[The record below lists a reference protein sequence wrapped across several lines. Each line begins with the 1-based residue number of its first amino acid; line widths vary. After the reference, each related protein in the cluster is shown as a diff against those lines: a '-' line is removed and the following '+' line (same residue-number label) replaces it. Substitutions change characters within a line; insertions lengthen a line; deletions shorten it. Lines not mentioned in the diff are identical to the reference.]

1 MLRHFSLLIFLVTF
15 VISASA
21 QSEQEQLAVQY
32 YQDQEYEKAADLF
45 EELYNE
51 DPTVSFY
58 NYYLDCLLELE
69 DYSQAKK
76 LVRKQKR
83 NSEFPLKY
91 EVELG
96 YLYQQEGNER
106 KAKNTFNDAIR
117 DVPNQRQA
125 YIDLANA
132 FLSRELH
139 SHAIDLLKRGNRK
152 ITSDRAFHMDLA
164 SVYADTKQYRKMM
177 EQYLALLDKNPDYA
191 RQIKDELQIFIEDGE
206 KEKLSTIKNV
216 LLEQTQ
222 ERYSNSLYAELLMW
236 YSTQLKDFD
245 IALKQAKALDRRFNE
260 NGKRVFYL
268 AKVLA
273 DNKKYDLAIEAYQY
287 VINKEEENSL
297 YLGSLIRL
305 LDVKFDKLTQTGDY
319 TREDLLALEG
329 EYKHTLQT
337 LGKNA
342 STIELMLNMAHIQAF
357 YMDKVE
363 AARNLLNEAIE
374 LSRAKPKQI
383 AQCKIKLAD
392 ILVMDDDVWEAT
404 LLYQQVDKDFKNEPL
419 GHKAKLKNAR
429 LSFYMGEFQWA
440 SSQLDVLKAATS
452 KLIANDALQLYMLIK
467 DNIGLDSS
475 LAAIK
480 TYARAEMYA
489 FQKKQDLALKTLD
502 SLQLQFMGH
511 NIQDE
516 VLFKKAEIHISR
528 KNYEKADDLLA
539 DIAKNYSQDI
549 LADDALMK
557 RAELNEFYLKNKE
570 KAKSLYQKII
580 TDYPGSLYTVK
591 ARKRFRILR
600 GDDIGDETDDA
611 VFETDIMP

>member
-1 MLRHFSLLIFLVTF
+1 MIRYFSLLIFLITF
-15 VISASA
+15 VVNVSA

-32 YQDQEYEKAADLF
+32 YQNQEYEKAADLF
-45 EELYNE
+45 KELYKE
-51 DPTVSFY
+51 DPSVSFY
-58 NYYLDCLLELE
+58 KYYLGCLVELE
-69 DYSQAKK
+69 DYSEAKK

-83 NSEFPLKY
+83 NSDFPLKY

-96 YLYQQEGNER
+96 YLLQQEGNDR
-106 KAKNTFNDAIR
+106 KAKRKFKDAIR
-117 DVPNQRQA
+117 EVPNQRQA

-132 FLSRELH
+132 FVNRKLH
-139 SHAIDLLKRGNRK
+139 DYAIDLLKRGNRK
-152 ITSDRAFHMDLA
+152 INSDRAFHMDLA
-164 SVYADTKQYRKMM
+164 SLYGETKQYRKMM
-177 EQYLALLDKNPDYA
+177 EQYLELLNNNPDYT
-191 RQIKDELQIFIEDGE
+191 RQIKDELQLFIEDGE
-206 KEKLSTIKNV
+206 EEKLSTIKNV
-216 LLEQTQ
+216 LLEQSQ
-222 ERYSNSLYAELLMW
+222 KSHSNSLYAELLMW
-236 YSTQLKDFD
+236 YSIQLKDFD
-245 IALKQAKALDRRFNE
+245 IALKQAKALDKRFNE
-260 NGKRVFYL
+260 DGKRVFYL

-273 DNKKYDLAIEAYQY
+273 DNKKYDLAIDAYQY
-287 VINKEEENSL
+287 VINKGEEHSL

-305 LDVKFDKLTQTGDY
+305 LDVKFDKLTRTGDY
-319 TREDLLALEG
+319 NRKDLLTLEG
-329 EYKHTLQT
+329 EYKHTLET
-337 LGKNA
+337 LGENA
-342 STIELMLNMAHIQAF
+342 STIELMLNMAHMQAF

-363 AARNLLNEAIE
+363 DARKLLNKAIDI
-374 LSRAKPKQI
+374 SRAKPKQI
-383 AQCKIKLAD
+383 AKCKIKLAD
-392 ILVMDDDVWEAT
+392 ILVMDGDVWEAT

-419 GHKAKLKNAR
+419 GHKAKLKDAR

-489 FQKKQDLALKTLD
+489 FQRKTDLALKTLD
-502 SLQLQFMGH
+502 SLQLKFMGH

-516 VLFKKAEIHISR
+516 VLFKKAEIQINK

-539 DIAKNYSQDI
+539 DIVKNYNQDI

-591 ARKRFRILR
+591 ARKRYRILR
-600 GDDIGDETDDA
+600 GDDIGSERDKEI
-611 VFETDIMP
+611 FNIDIMP

>member
-1 MLRHFSLLIFLVTF
+1 MIRNFSLLLFLVTF
-15 VISASA
+15 AVTASA

-32 YQDQEYEKAADLF
+32 YQNQEYEKAADLY

-69 DYSQAKK
+69 DYSKAKK

-83 NSEFPLKY
+83 NSDFPLKY

-96 YLYQQEGNER
+96 YLYQQEGNDR
-106 KAKNTFNDAIR
+106 KAKRKFKDAIR
-117 DVPNQRQA
+117 EVPNQRQA

-132 FLSRELH
+132 FLNRELQ
-139 SHAIDLLKRGNRK
+139 SYAIDLLKRGNRK

-164 SVYADTKQYRKMM
+164 SIYADTKQYRKMM

-206 KEKLSTIKNV
+206 KEKLSTIKDV
-216 LLEQTQ
+216 LLEQSQ
-222 ERYSNSLYAELLMW
+222 KRHSNSLYAELLMW

-245 IALKQAKALDRRFNE
+245 IALKQAKALDKRFNE

-273 DNKKYDLAIEAYQY
+273 DNKKYNLAIDAYQY
-287 VINKEEENSL
+287 VINKGEDNSL

-305 LDVKFDKLTQTGDY
+305 LDVKFNKLTRTGDY
-319 TREDLLALEG
+319 SREDLLALEG
-329 EYKHTLQT
+329 EYRKTLET
-337 LGKNA
+337 LGQNA
-342 STIELMLNMAHIQAF
+342 STIELMLNLAHIQAF

-363 AARNLLNEAIE
+363 DARELLNEAID

-383 AQCKIKLAD
+383 AECKIKLAD
-392 ILVMDDDVWEAT
+392 ILVMDGDVWEAT
-404 LLYQQVDKDFKNEPL
+404 LLYQQVDKDFTNEPL

-480 TYARAEMYA
+480 TYAKAEMYA
-489 FQKKQDLALKTLD
+489 FQKQPDRALKTLD
-502 SLQLQFMGH
+502 SLQQQFMGH

-539 DIAKNYSQDI
+539 DITKNYSQDI

-600 GDDIGDETDDA
+600 GDDIGSETEDEI
-611 VFETDIMP
+611 FETDILP